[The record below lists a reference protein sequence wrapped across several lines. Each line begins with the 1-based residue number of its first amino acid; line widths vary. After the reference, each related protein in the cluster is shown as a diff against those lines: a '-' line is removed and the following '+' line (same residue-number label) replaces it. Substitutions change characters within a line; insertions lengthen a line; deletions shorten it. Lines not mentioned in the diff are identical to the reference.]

1 MLDPPKIHHLTADKE
16 NANYGPVAEKKGL
29 TSFVHPDIEVR
40 QPPISNQVTNL
51 AGGRDVDMVIPITG
65 YP

>member
-1 MLDPPKIHHLTADKE
+1 LLDPPKIPHLTADKE

-29 TSFVHPDIEVR
+29 TNFAHPSIEVR
-40 QPPISNQVTNL
+40 QPPISNQITNL
-51 AGGRDVDMVIPITG
+51 AGGHDADMGNPITV